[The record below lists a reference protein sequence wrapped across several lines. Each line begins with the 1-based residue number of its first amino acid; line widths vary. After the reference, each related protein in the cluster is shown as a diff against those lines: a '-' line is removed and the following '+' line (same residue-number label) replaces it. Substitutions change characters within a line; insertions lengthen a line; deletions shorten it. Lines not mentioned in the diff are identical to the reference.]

1 MNAEFDVTGV
11 VIKTERLTLRP
22 WKESDL
28 DDFFEYASVDGVG
41 QMAGWLPHESKEKSK
56 QILDMF
62 VSEKKTFALEK
73 DGKVVGSL
81 GVEKYNET
89 EFPELS
95 DLSGREIGCV
105 LAKDFWGNGLMP
117 EAVKAVCDYCF
128 ETLGYDFLMYGNFER
143 NNRSRRV
150 REKCGFKYVKTVDYT
165 TRMNTAERAEM
176 GILFN
181 PKKNEK

>member
-11 VIKTERLTLRP
+11 VIETERLTLRP

-62 VSEKKTFALEK
+62 IS
-73 DGKVVGSL
+73 
-81 GVEKYNET
+81 ET